1 MVAQIQ
7 FVPLQTIQ
15 NLKSKINMSG
25 YQNSETDQ
33 DAAAALLQPLST
45 SRQIFTY
52 SMTGIAFGLSALALL
67 PLSSILWEIMSRG
80 ASGFRLEMLSQP
92 LIENGFANAI
102 LGTILMV
109 GIGALLSVPVGV
121 ITGIFLAEFSKTNPF
136 TQYVRFITSILTG
149 VPSIVVG
156 IFAYGVIVL
165 LTKGFSA
172 IAGGFALAVI
182 MLPVI
187 VLTTEEALKLIP
199 VPQRL
204 ASAALG
210 GTRFQTTFRVIVSSA
225 IPGITTGISLAI
237 ARASGETAPLLFTA
251 LFSQNWSDGLL
262 SPTAS
267 LPVLIFN
274 LYNNPDPAVNQL
286 VWTTSIILLTLVLFF
301 SVLSRVIAKKR

>member
-1 MVAQIQ
+1 
-7 FVPLQTIQ
+7 
-15 NLKSKINMSG
+15 MSA
-25 YQNSETDQ
+25 YTNSETDQ
-33 DAAAALLQPLST
+33 AAAASLCQPLST
-45 SRQIFTY
+45 DRQLFTY
-52 SMTGIAFGLSALALL
+52 SMTGIAFGLSGLALL
-67 PLSSILWEIMSRG
+67 PLLSILWEIMSRG
-80 ASGFRLEMLSQP
+80 LSGFRLEMLFHP

-109 GIGALLSVPVGV
+109 SIGALLSIPVG
-121 ITGIFLAEFSKTNPF
+121 IMTGIFLAEFSQSNPI
-136 TQYVRFITSILTG
+136 TQYVRFITSIITG

-156 IFAYGVIVL
+156 MFAYGVIVL

-199 VPQRL
+199 VSQRL

-237 ARASGETAPLLFTA
+237 ARAAGETAPLIFTA

-301 SVLSRVIAKKR
+301 SLLSRLIAKKSKVN

>member
-1 MVAQIQ
+1 
-7 FVPLQTIQ
+7 
-15 NLKSKINMSG
+15 MSA
-25 YQNSETDQ
+25 YTNSETDQ
-33 DAAAALLQPLST
+33 AAAASLCQPLST
-45 SRQIFTY
+45 GRQLFTY
-52 SMTGIAFGLSALALL
+52 SMTGIAFGLSGLALL
-67 PLSSILWEIMSRG
+67 PLLSILWEIMSRG
-80 ASGFRLEMLSQP
+80 LSGLRVEMLFHP

-109 GIGALLSVPVGV
+109 SIGALLSIPVGV
-121 ITGIFLAEFSKTNPF
+121 ITGIFLAEFSQTNPF

-251 LFSQNWSDGLL
+251 LFSQNWSDGLF

-301 SVLSRVIAKKR
+301 SLLSRVIAKKR

>member
-1 MVAQIQ
+1 
-7 FVPLQTIQ
+7 
-15 NLKSKINMSG
+15 MSA
-25 YQNSETDQ
+25 YPNSEIDQ
-33 DAAAALLQPLST
+33 STADELCQPLSRG
-45 SRQIFTY
+45 RQLFTY
-52 SMTGIAFGLSALALL
+52 AMNGIAFGLSVLALL

-80 ASGFRLEMLSQP
+80 LSGFKLEMLFHP

-109 GIGALLSVPVGV
+109 GIGASLSIPVGV
-121 ITGIFLAEFSKTNPF
+121 ITGIFLAEFSQTNPF
-136 TQYVRFITSILTG
+136 TQYVRFVTSILTG
-149 VPSIVVG
+149 VPSIIVG
-156 IFAYGVIVL
+156 MFAYGVIVL

-182 MLPVI
+182 MLPMI

-251 LFSQNWSDGLL
+251 LFSQNWSDSLL

-301 SVLSRVIAKKR
+301 SLLSRVIAKKR

>member
-1 MVAQIQ
+1 MSAY
-7 FVPLQTIQ
+7 Q
-15 NLKSKINMSG
+15 NL
-25 YQNSETDQ
+25 ETDQ
-33 DAAAALLQPLST
+33 AAAASLSQPLSK
-45 SRQIFTY
+45 SRQLFTY
-52 SMTGIAFGLSALALL
+52 SMNGLAFSMSFLALL
-67 PLSSILWEIMSRG
+67 PLLSILWEIISQG
-80 ASGFRLEMLSQP
+80 ASGFKLEMLFHP

-109 GIGALLSVPVGV
+109 SIGASLSIPVGV
-121 ITGIFLAEFSKTNPF
+121 ITGIFLAEFSRTNPF

-149 VPSIVVG
+149 VPSIIVG
-156 IFAYGVIVL
+156 MFAYGVIVL

-172 IAGGFALAVI
+172 IAGGFALSVI
-182 MLPVI
+182 MLPMI

-251 LFSQNWSDGLL
+251 LFSQNWSDSLL

-286 VWTTSIILLTLVLFF
+286 VWTTAIILLTLVLFF
-301 SVLSRVIAKKR
+301 SLLSRVIAKKR

>member
-1 MVAQIQ
+1 MRDY
-7 FVPLQTIQ
+7 P
-15 NLKSKINMSG
+15 
-25 YQNSETDQ
+25 NSEIDQ
-33 DAAAALLQPLST
+33 YIAAELYQPLPRG
-45 SRQIFTY
+45 RQVFTY
-52 SMTGIAFGLSALALL
+52 LMNGIAFSLTGLALL
-67 PLSSILWEIMSRG
+67 PLFSILWEILRKG
-80 ASGFRLEMLSQP
+80 LFGFKLDMLFRP

-102 LGTILMV
+102 IGTILMV
-109 GIGALLSVPVGV
+109 CIGALLSIPVG
-121 ITGIFLAEFSKTNPF
+121 IMTGIFLAEFSETNPI
-136 TQYVRFITSILTG
+136 TKYVRFITSILTG

-156 IFAYGVIVL
+156 MFAYGTVVL

-172 IAGGFALAVI
+172 LAGGFALAVI

-225 IPGITTGISLAI
+225 MPGITTGISLAI
-237 ARASGETAPLLFTA
+237 ARASGETAPLIFTA
-251 LFSQNWSDGLL
+251 LFSQNWSDNLL

-274 LYNNPDPAVNQL
+274 FYNDTDPEKNQL
-286 VWTTSIILLTLVLFF
+286 VWTTAIILLTLVLFF
-301 SVLSRVIAKKR
+301 SLLSRVLAKKSKLN

>member
-1 MVAQIQ
+1 
-7 FVPLQTIQ
+7 
-15 NLKSKINMSG
+15 MSA
-25 YQNSETDQ
+25 YPNSEIDQ
-33 DAAAALLQPLST
+33 STATELYQPLSRG
-45 SRQIFTY
+45 RQLFTY
-52 SMTGIAFGLSALALL
+52 AMNGIAFGLSVLALL

-80 ASGFRLEMLSQP
+80 LSGFKLEMLFHP

-109 GIGALLSVPVGV
+109 GIGALLSIPVGV
-121 ITGIFLAEFSKTNPF
+121 ITGIFLAEFSQTNPF
-136 TQYVRFITSILTG
+136 TQYVRFVTSILTG
-149 VPSIVVG
+149 VPSIIVG
-156 IFAYGVIVL
+156 MFAYGVIVL

-182 MLPVI
+182 MLPMI

-251 LFSQNWSDGLL
+251 LFSQNWSDGLF

-301 SVLSRVIAKKR
+301 SLLSRVIAKKR

>member
-1 MVAQIQ
+1 MRDYPSAKINQSIAAELCK
-7 FVPLQTIQ
+7 PLQ
-15 NLKSKINMSG
+15 K
-25 YQNSETDQ
+25 
-33 DAAAALLQPLST
+33 
-45 SRQIFTY
+45 SRQVFTY
-52 SMTGIAFGLSALALL
+52 LMNGIAFSLSGLALL
-67 PLSSILWEIMSRG
+67 PLLSILWEIMSRG
-80 ASGFRLEMLSQP
+80 AIGFKLEMLFNP

-109 GIGALLSVPVGV
+109 SIGALLSIPVG
-121 ITGIFLAEFSKTNPF
+121 IMTGIFLAEFSQSNPI
-136 TQYVRFITSILTG
+136 TQYVRFVTSIITG

-156 IFAYGVIVL
+156 MFAYGVIVL

-199 VPQRL
+199 VSQRL

-237 ARASGETAPLLFTA
+237 ARAAGETAPLIFTA

-301 SVLSRVIAKKR
+301 SLLSRLIAKKSKVN